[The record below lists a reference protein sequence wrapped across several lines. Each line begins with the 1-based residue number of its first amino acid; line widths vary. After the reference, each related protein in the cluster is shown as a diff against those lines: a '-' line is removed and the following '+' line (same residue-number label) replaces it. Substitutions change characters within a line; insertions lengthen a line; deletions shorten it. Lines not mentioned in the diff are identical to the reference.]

1 MNNKYLRITIHDN
14 DYTRYWKEFGT
25 IIRNLILP
33 INSPISENDLVYLKK
48 YIQHIW
54 YALDNLYRF
63 TDREGGLQETNMS
76 VFNIDIDI
84 VDASD
89 VTQNNCEDIYITL
102 FETYNENANVLLM

>member
-1 MNNKYLRITIHDN
+1 
-14 DYTRYWKEFGT
+14 
-25 IIRNLILP
+25 
-33 INSPISENDLVYLKK
+33 
-48 YIQHIW
+48 
-54 YALDNLYRF
+54 
-63 TDREGGLQETNMS
+63 MS